1 MRHFIRKNITG
12 VSIIVF
18 ILLFSLFQVIEP
30 GFLYDNGALR
40 QFGIGSK
47 KKTVL
52 PIWLLSIILSIL
64 SYLAVIY
71 YINIPKIY

>member
-1 MRHFIRKNITG
+1 MRQFIRKNTTG
-12 VSIIVF
+12 VSIIIF
-18 ILLFSLFQVIEP
+18 ILLFSLIQIIEP
-30 GFLYDNGALR
+30 GFLYDNGTLR

-52 PIWLLSIILSIL
+52 PIWLLSIILGIL

-71 YINIPKIY
+71 YISIPKIY

>member
-1 MRHFIRKNITG
+1 MRQFIRKNTTG
-12 VSIIVF
+12 VSIIIF
-18 ILLFSLFQVIEP
+18 ILLFSLIQVIEP
-30 GFLYDNGALR
+30 GFLYDNGTLR

-52 PIWLLSIILSIL
+52 PIWLLSIILGIL

-71 YINIPKIY
+71 YINVPKIY